1 MLFSNLFVIVCT
13 MCKGGSVVKN
23 PPAIAGDSQ
32 VWSLGQEDT
41 LEKEWQPTTVFL
53 PGKSHGQ
60 RSLVGYKYMGFQR
73 VRYILVSQQQQSTMC

>member
-1 MLFSNLFVIVCT
+1 MLFFNLFVIVCT

-32 VWSLGQEDT
+32 VWSLGREDT
-41 LEKEWQPTTVFL
+41 LEKEWQPATVFL

-60 RSLVGYKYMGFQR
+60 RSLAGYKSMGLQR
-73 VRYILVSQQQQSTMC
+73 VRHNLVSQQQQSTMC